1 MDVCVYSR
9 PLLQCEAYQE
19 FTSYTYNISI
29 PALYRKR
36 KEMQKLSPKMQKKP
50 NEL

>member
-29 PALYRKR
+29 PALHRKR